1 MGGPWGGRNINE
13 AFFAFIEEIFKKDVL
28 DEFKKIYMDDYLHME
43 RQFETK
49 KRAFTSES
57 GVVKIPFPL
66 SLIEL
71 AKAIWKTDSVD
82 EIMNKNSQGK

>member
-43 RQFETK
+43 RQFETNVP
-49 KRAFTSES
+49 SPQNL
-57 GVVKIPFPL
+57 VL
-66 SLIEL
+66 S
-71 AKAIWKTDSVD
+71 K
-82 EIMNKNSQGK
+82 